1 MKRFLHFVCLLVTI
15 GTLSCSNSEELL
27 TQNKDVNS
35 TSISRAPKSDDDN
48 NKSDDEKKQ
57 DEEEKQKQDQEKLK
71 EYTVYVDA
79 LHAAVGTALSGGNI
93 GVGLVEGMVASLD
106 FYLGGSLN
114 KDMLKED
121 TYKNNPFIINPSH
134 PVIINGIDLK
144 YPLDTEYEIVGQGHN
159 AIIREMYA
167 NGSFGTATEYELFE
181 KAYYMAADM
190 YPKYFDEKTD
200 IASLYNEIQQSGDI
214 KEEEKKH
221 LEDISDQLFYVPIE
235 YTQKILKELVEK
247 DTTSTKCYSACL
259 STAYASRCLWN
270 TIAPDPH
277 IAQEGLLYDIHSN
290 SLHYLSSREEVY
302 DALYSN
308 TKDILLFFPC
318 YMNDKLM
325 ALYLYDGHYGVKPNT
340 ESIPEVIYLSD
351 NVVFETKSD
360 LTVTIETGK
369 YAIKPTIFDD
379 TYYIY
384 LQ

>member
-134 PVIINGIDLK
+134 PVIIN
-144 YPLDTEYEIVGQGHN
+144 
-159 AIIREMYA
+159 
-167 NGSFGTATEYELFE
+167 
-181 KAYYMAADM
+181 
-190 YPKYFDEKTD
+190 
-200 IASLYNEIQQSGDI
+200 
-214 KEEEKKH
+214 
-221 LEDISDQLFYVPIE
+221 
-235 YTQKILKELVEK
+235 
-247 DTTSTKCYSACL
+247 
-259 STAYASRCLWN
+259 
-270 TIAPDPH
+270 
-277 IAQEGLLYDIHSN
+277 
-290 SLHYLSSREEVY
+290 
-302 DALYSN
+302 
-308 TKDILLFFPC
+308 
-318 YMNDKLM
+318 
-325 ALYLYDGHYGVKPNT
+325 
-340 ESIPEVIYLSD
+340 LSD

-384 LQ
+384 IQ